1 MKTKVAVLILIMVM
15 AMTAPGGGPLGQERT
30 MAAYV
35 EIKREQFQKDVDG
48 KRVDLYTLRN
58 GNGMVVKITNQGA
71 KIVQLLVPDRNNQL
85 GDVVLGYDTL
95 DQFMAGRASMGAI
108 IGRYANRIAKGRLTV
123 NGQAYQL
130 PVNNGPNH
138 LHGGKGTQVQV
149 FGAKQL
155 DERTLRLTYFFKDG
169 EEGYPGNTSLK
180 VVYAVTDDNELRI
193 TYDAVTDKPTVVNFT
208 NHAFFNLAGEG
219 RGDILGHELT
229 INADRF
235 TPIDDTSIP
244 TGELRAVRGTPM
256 DFTRPQR
263 IGARINDNDQQLK
276 YGTGYDH
283 NYVLNKSGGE
293 GLSFA
298 ARLYDPESG
307 RMMEVYTTEPGMQV
321 YTGTFSPASRPWT
334 GERPASC
341 TGPRT
346 RLPWRRSISPI
357 PPTRTTSPPPSSI
370 LGSGS
375 PPPRSTSSPQDSRPR
390 ATS

>member
-1 MKTKVAVLILIMVM
+1 MKTKVAVLILIMVV

-95 DQFMAGRASMGAI
+95 DQFMAGLASMGAI
-108 IGRYANRIAKGRLTV
+108 IGRF
-123 NGQAYQL
+123 
-130 PVNNGPNH
+130 PNH
-138 LHGGKGTQVQV
+138 LHGGKGTQFQV

-155 DERTLRLTYFFKDG
+155 DERTLQLTYFFKDG
-169 EEGYPGNTSLK
+169 EEGYPGTTSLK

-208 NHAFFNLAGEG
+208 NHAFFNLTGEG

-244 TGELRAVRGTPM
+244 TGELRSVRSTPI

-263 IGARINDNDQQLK
+263 IGARINDDDQQLK

-293 GLSFA
+293 LSFA

-321 YTGTFSPASRPWT
+321 YTGNFLAGKPPLDRGKAGKLYGVREAICLETQHFPDSPNQGSFPTTVLNPGQWFTSTTIYKFSPRF
-334 GERPASC
+334 PAK
-341 TGPRT
+341 GN
-346 RLPWRRSISPI
+346 
-357 PPTRTTSPPPSSI
+357 
-370 LGSGS
+370 
-375 PPPRSTSSPQDSRPR
+375 
-390 ATS
+390 

>member
-35 EIKREQFQKDVDG
+35 EIKQEQFQKDVDG

-138 LHGGKGTQVQV
+138 LHGGKGTQFQV

-155 DERTLRLTYFFKDG
+155 DERTLQLTYFFKDG

-293 GLSFA
+293 LSFA

-321 YTGTFSPASRPWT
+321 YTGNFLAGKPPLDRGKAGKLYGVREAICLETQHFPDSPNQDSFPTTVLNPGQWFTSTTIYKFSPRF
-334 GERPASC
+334 PAK
-341 TGPRT
+341 GN
-346 RLPWRRSISPI
+346 
-357 PPTRTTSPPPSSI
+357 
-370 LGSGS
+370 
-375 PPPRSTSSPQDSRPR
+375 
-390 ATS
+390 

>member
-1 MKTKVAVLILIMVM
+1 MKTQVAVLILIMVV

-48 KRVDLYTLRN
+48 QRVDLYTLN

-95 DQFMAGRASMGAI
+95 DQFMAGLASMGAI

-123 NGQAYQL
+123 NVQAYQL
-130 PVNNGPNH
+130 PINNGPNH
-138 LHGGKGTQVQV
+138 LHGGKGTQFQV

-155 DERTLRLTYFFKDG
+155 DERTLQLTYFFKDG
-169 EEGYPGNTSLK
+169 EEGYPGTTSLK

-244 TGELRAVRGTPM
+244 TGELRSVRDMPM

-263 IGARINDNDQQLK
+263 IGARINDDDQQLK

-293 GLSFA
+293 LSFA

-321 YTGTFSPASRPWT
+321 YTGNFLAGKPPLDRGKAGKLYGVREAICLETQHFPDSPNQGSFPTTVLNPGQWFTSTTIYKFSPRF
-334 GERPASC
+334 PAK
-341 TGPRT
+341 GN
-346 RLPWRRSISPI
+346 
-357 PPTRTTSPPPSSI
+357 
-370 LGSGS
+370 
-375 PPPRSTSSPQDSRPR
+375 
-390 ATS
+390 